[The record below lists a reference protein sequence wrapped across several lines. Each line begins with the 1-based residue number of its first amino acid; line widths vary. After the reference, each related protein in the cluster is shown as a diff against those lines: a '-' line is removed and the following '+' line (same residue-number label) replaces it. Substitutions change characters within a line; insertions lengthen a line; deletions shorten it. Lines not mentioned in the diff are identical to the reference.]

1 MSVNS
6 EAIRV
11 VIADDEPGMR
21 MIMRKMIEKAEGFTL
36 CGEADNG
43 PDLLKL
49 VERYKPQVCFLD
61 VEMPGMTGLEC
72 AKAIQDTDPRTIL
85 IFATAH
91 DDYMAQAFE
100 VYAFDYMV
108 KPFKVERVMKT
119 LERIRQV
126 VGGRAQSQ
134 SEETGKLE
142 EYLKTIP
149 ARGASSGRIML
160 HHKEGVNFINQSD
173 ILLVQRTPIGPEE
186 TAGELFDRITDKN
199 LLIRRLNVTA
209 THVIDEASAP
219 SAKRDFEQ
227 LDLFTDYAALDA
239 KRKQEDEE
247 LAKEKRVQQAMLTIK
262 KKFGKNAILKGMNL
276 EEGATAKDRN
286 AQIGGHK
293 A

>member
-85 IFATAH
+85 VFATAH

-142 EYLKTIP
+142 E
-149 ARGASSGRIML
+149 

-173 ILLVQRTPIGPEE
+173 ILLVQRENRSTVLYATGGRRFE
-186 TAGELFDRITDKN
+186 TSEALGDVEARLDPKIFFRCHKSYIIN
-199 LLIRRLNVTA
+199 LNVIDNITPYGRWTYVVHLVGTTQDA
-209 THVIDEASAP
+209 LITHE
-219 SAKRDFEQ
+219 K
-227 LDLFTDYAALDA
+227 Y
-239 KRKQEDEE
+239 EE
-247 LAKEKRVQQAMLTIK
+247 LEKM
-262 KKFGKNAILKGMNL
+262 FS
-276 EEGATAKDRN
+276 
-286 AQIGGHK
+286 
-293 A
+293 

>member
-61 VEMPGMTGLEC
+61 VEMPG
-72 AKAIQDTDPRTIL
+72 
-85 IFATAH
+85 
-91 DDYMAQAFE
+91 
-100 VYAFDYMV
+100 
-108 KPFKVERVMKT
+108 
-119 LERIRQV
+119 IRQV

-142 EYLKTIP
+142 EHLKTIP

-173 ILLVQRTPIGPEE
+173 ILLVQRENRSTVLYATGGRRFE
-186 TAGELFDRITDKN
+186 TSEALGDVEARLDPKIFFRCHKSYIIN
-199 LLIRRLNVTA
+199 LNVIDNITPYGRWTYVVHLVGTTQDA
-209 THVIDEASAP
+209 LITHE
-219 SAKRDFEQ
+219 K
-227 LDLFTDYAALDA
+227 Y
-239 KRKQEDEE
+239 EE
-247 LAKEKRVQQAMLTIK
+247 LEKM
-262 KKFGKNAILKGMNL
+262 FS
-276 EEGATAKDRN
+276 
-286 AQIGGHK
+286 
-293 A
+293 

>member
-49 VERYKPQVCFLD
+49 VEQYKPQVCFLD

-85 IFATAH
+85 VFATAH

-108 KPFKVERVMKT
+108 KPFKVEH
-119 LERIRQV
+119 
-126 VGGRAQSQ
+126 
-134 SEETGKLE
+134 
-142 EYLKTIP
+142 LKTIP

-173 ILLVQRTPIGPEE
+173 ILLVQRENRSTVLYATGGRRFE
-186 TAGELFDRITDKN
+186 TSEALGDVEARLDPKIFFRCHKSYIIN
-199 LLIRRLNVTA
+199 LNVIDNITPYGRWTYVVHLVGTTQDA
-209 THVIDEASAP
+209 LITHE
-219 SAKRDFEQ
+219 K
-227 LDLFTDYAALDA
+227 Y
-239 KRKQEDEE
+239 EE
-247 LAKEKRVQQAMLTIK
+247 LEKM
-262 KKFGKNAILKGMNL
+262 FS
-276 EEGATAKDRN
+276 
-286 AQIGGHK
+286 
-293 A
+293 